1 MNSDT
6 ENPTSPELTPGAASD
21 YLDRGEKNSGLSH
34 SLRSRARH
42 LAMLNLYTDEA
53 HRFHPDR
60 PLSEM
65 LRWLCKDPP
74 RRARAR
80 YLVEACLAELNNL
93 DRLLNEALTEWS
105 LTRLGAIERA
115 VLRSAVAEIFVLRDA
130 PVGAVINDSVELARR
145 YGEETSPGFVNA
157 VLTQVT
163 ELPEVAEILSMK
175 TSDQLLVDLHTHSN
189 CSDGRYSPAE
199 LVRAAHQAGLVGMAL
214 TDHDDVSG
222 IDEALAVGR
231 ELGME
236 IVPGVELTCYIGEAE
251 IHVLG
256 LFIDHKNETFLK
268 ALTDYRE
275 GRRKRVIEICSRLSE
290 MGAALIPADVYAQAG
305 DGALGR
311 PHIAAAL
318 VAAGHCSS
326 IAAAF
331 KKFIGNDSPACV
343 PKILL
348 KPGQAVELIH
358 QAGGLALLAHP
369 GASRHEE
376 LLPEMIEAGIDGIEV
391 RHSQHPEAVAAHF
404 ERMANRRDMCI
415 SGGSDYHSP
424 EIEGR
429 PLGKPEIPQTWLIQL
444 RNKHKLLNTVPEPL
458 VPEIYK
464 PEELSPAEL
473 PVAGV
478 EKAQKAPASE
488 LH

>member
-1 MNSDT
+1 LNSDT
-6 ENPTSPELTPGAASD
+6 ENPTSPEQTPGAASA
-21 YLDRGEKNSGLSH
+21 YLDGDGKSSGLPR

-53 HRFHPDR
+53 HRFLPDR

-93 DRLLNEALTEWS
+93 DRLLTEALTEWS
-105 LTRLGAIERA
+105 LNRLGAIERA
-115 VLRSAVAEIFVLRDA
+115 VLRIATAEIIVLRDA
-130 PVGAVINDSVELARR
+130 PAGAVINDSVELARR

-163 ELPEVAEILSMK
+163 ELPEVAEILSK
-175 TSDQLLVDLHTHSN
+175 PTSDQLLVDLHTHSN
-189 CSDGRYSPAE
+189 CSDGRFSPAE
-199 LVRAAHQAGLVGMAL
+199 LVRAANQAGMVGMAL

-222 IDEALAVGR
+222 VDDAMAAGR

-256 LFIDHKNETFLK
+256 LFIDHKNESFLT
-268 ALTDYRE
+268 ALNDYRE
-275 GRRKRVIEICSRLSE
+275 GRRRRVIEICSRLTK
-290 MGAALIPADVYAQAG
+290 MGAELSPPDVYAQAG

-326 IAAAF
+326 IGAAF

-343 PKILL
+343 PKVLL
-348 KPGQAVELIH
+348 EPHQAVELIH
-358 QAGGLALLAHP
+358 EAGGLALLAHP

-376 LLPEMIEAGIDGIEV
+376 MLPEMIEAGIDGLEV
-391 RHSQHPEAVAAHF
+391 RHSQHPETVAAHF
-404 ERMANRRDMCI
+404 ERMANRRDMCV

-429 PLGKPEIPQTWLIQL
+429 PLGKPMVPQTWLIQL
-444 RNKHKLLNTVPEPL
+444 RNKHKLLNAVPEPME
-458 VPEIYK
+458 PELNK
-464 PEELSPAEL
+464 SETLPAPEL
-473 PVAGV
+473 PVKGV
-478 EKAQKAPASE
+478 EQETPAPE